1 MKCLLTQSPMKN
13 EKPLKIINC
22 FLLSYWDFFF
32 SSSNLNYSLSLFL
45 RIGSVF
51 IWFVLSSVHVYALFT
66 FLQNI
71 PSGWK
76 GEFSMLTSNKG
87 GKYRE
92 LRVATGGCETLCSSL
107 DFQFRHLTFGNELFK
122 SALRATCMLTG
133 RVCC

>member
-1 MKCLLTQSPMKN
+1 MKN
-13 EKPLKIINC
+13 EKPLKVINW
-22 FLLSYWDFFF
+22 FLLSYSDFFF
-32 SSSNLNYSLSLFL
+32 FPQTYSLSLFL

-107 DFQFRHLTFGNELFK
+107 DFQFTHLLFGNELFK
-122 SALRATCMLTG
+122 CIESHLYVNWKSMC
-133 RVCC
+133 